1 MQILLSFTNPHVIS
15 NLYDF
20 ISSVEY
26 KNIFRKLFNVS
37 VGFSVADLCG
47 QKTFFKHFCTKQK
60 TESFGMTKGWINWQS
75 FNLGV
80 TLFNLD

>member
-37 VGFSVADLCG
+37 VGSVLRTCVG
-47 QKTFFKHFCTKQK
+47 KKHSLNSFVLNRKQK
-60 TESFGMTKGWINWQS
+60 ALEWQKGE
-75 FNLGV
+75 
-80 TLFNLD
+80 

>member
-26 KNIFRKLFNVS
+26 KNIFRKLFNVL

-47 QKTFFKHFCTKQK
+47 QKHSLNSFVLNRKQK
-60 TESFGMTKGWINWQS
+60 ALEWQKGE
-75 FNLGV
+75 
-80 TLFNLD
+80 